1 LTIAIDPHSFAG
13 VIVRFHKSRIE
24 FGMSERATALV
35 CHWGARLQENEL
47 AARVLVAVH
56 ERESDIQL
64 CTLDGLQ
71 RENPAFQR
79 AVSEQFRTEA
89 VGHCH
94 EISKLMFGI
103 ASGRIEAPGGDPFG
117 FVRLH
122 GIRRARQRF
131 PLAGSLNAY
140 RLAHKGYWTV
150 MSDAVVHFAADE
162 REVNACSMLLSEFL
176 LEFFDAVSG
185 TLTDAYLAE
194 EARLIAQRTRA
205 RVALIDD
212 LLHGRQ
218 PGDLEARELCERCGI
233 RPGLYIAVALVRP
246 FNSGSSDQ
254 AEGDEALHRLSRV
267 IEESL
272 ALRGFGTLVDRRDG
286 AVLAIAAGQSDTARA
301 LAKVLRACVTGRQD
315 GATSF
320 PVAAGI
326 GLDVTEIAA
335 LPGAYQEAERAL
347 EFTEPRRP
355 VVHFADVDLVELL
368 LRRPDTAALR
378 LVPEWAGRLREADA
392 KSGDLSRTIHAFA
405 ECDLNVK
412 RTARSLKLHT
422 NTVYFRLNRVMK
434 LTGVDPRS
442 FSGASLLLTA
452 LRLHDAKVGGTGDRR
467 GR

>member
-1 LTIAIDPHSFAG
+1 
-13 VIVRFHKSRIE
+13 
-24 FGMSERATALV
+24 MSERAIALV
-35 CHWGARLQENEL
+35 RRWAARLQENAL

-79 AVSEQFRTEA
+79 AVSDEFRSEA

-94 EISKLMFGI
+94 EIGKVMFAI
-103 ASGRIEAPGGDPFG
+103 TSGRIQALGGDPFG

-122 GIRRARQRF
+122 GVRRARQRF

-150 MSDAVVHFAADE
+150 MRESVTRFAGDE
-162 REVNACSMLLSEFL
+162 HQVNACSMMLSEFL

-185 TLTDAYLAE
+185 SLTDAYLAE
-194 EARLIAQRTRA
+194 EGRLVAQRTRA

-212 LLHGRQ
+212 LMHGRQ

-233 RPGLYIAVALVRP
+233 RSGVPMAVALLRP
-246 FNSGSSDQ
+246 FKSISSDH
-254 AEGDEALHRLSRV
+254 AERDGVLHRLSEV

-272 ALRGFGTLVDRRDG
+272 SLRGLATLVDRRDG
-286 AVLAIAAGQSDTARA
+286 AVVAIAAGKSDTARA
-301 LAKVLRACVTGRQD
+301 MAAVLRASLNGRHN
-315 GATSF
+315 GAAF
-320 PVAAGI
+320 PVGVGI

-335 LPGAYQEAERAL
+335 VPGAYQEAERAI
-347 EFTEPRRP
+347 EFAEPRWP

-368 LRRPDTAALR
+368 LRRPDATALR

-392 KSGDLSRTIHAFA
+392 KSGNLSRTIRAFTD
-405 ECDLNVK
+405 CDLNVK

-422 NTVYFRLNRVMK
+422 NTVYFRLNR
-434 LTGVDPRS
+434 GHE
-442 FSGASLLLTA
+442 A
-452 LRLHDAKVGGTGDRR
+452 DRR
-467 GR
+467 RSTEFCRSVVVAHRVAFARRQGRRRGTA